1 MALFHAPARI
11 IKKICPLAP
20 TPVRPRRRA
29 APVALVPCKCMKLHY
44 EIEAGFNNRPRMGM
58 EILAGIIIG
67 MGLMVVLLAWAM
79 RRELKKLEN
88 LT

>member
-1 MALFHAPARI
+1 MAAMPKHIGF
-11 IKKICPLAP
+11 CVP
-20 TPVRPRRRA
+20 TSRKA
-29 APVALVPCKCMKLHY
+29 VPDGPQEPSKEGL
-44 EIEAGFNNRPRMGM
+44 M

-67 MGLMVVLLAWAM
+67 MGLIVVIVTWAM

>member
-1 MALFHAPARI
+1 
-11 IKKICPLAP
+11 
-20 TPVRPRRRA
+20 
-29 APVALVPCKCMKLHY
+29 
-44 EIEAGFNNRPRMGM
+44 M

-67 MGLMVVLLAWAM
+67 MGLMVIIVTWAM